1 MNLYLTQSLLNIWTG
16 YKLVTVRRSS
26 NYTVHLSVQLTLQ
39 TVICASRH
47 SPPPSLVLD
56 YFESSLSVP
65 CQLICVVFLRASAKH
80 FFFFFLG
87 ILILEKSCYLHV
99 TIPYDRITIFTQD
112 KKKTAKKLYR
122 NGDGFGMS
130 LEGHLG
136 NQ

>member
-1 MNLYLTQSLLNIWTG
+1 
-16 YKLVTVRRSS
+16 VTVRRSS

-80 FFFFFLG
+80 F
-87 ILILEKSCYLHV
+87 LILEKSCYLHV

-112 KKKTAKKLYR
+112 KKKKQQKNYIGMVTVLECHWKGIWEINKKQFIKYA
-122 NGDGFGMS
+122 
-130 LEGHLG
+130 
-136 NQ
+136 